1 MAVLPMLR
9 PLTSPMVIDAS
20 VTMAWILD
28 DENSPEADAALT
40 RVQQSGAI
48 VPYFW
53 HIEIRNVLLLS
64 ERRNRITAA
73 EARLSLDDLTELP
86 LETDIALDLNDAYRL
101 AQTYGLTFYDAV
113 YLELALRR
121 NAMLATLDRA
131 LGRAAG
137 SAGVAVFR

>member
-1 MAVLPMLR
+1 MLR
-9 PLTSPMVIDAS
+9 SLTPSFVLDAS

-28 DENSPEADAALT
+28 DEKSPEADAALA
-40 RVQQSGAI
+40 RLPYGGAI

-53 HIEIRNVLLLS
+53 HIEIRNALLLA
-64 ERRNRITAA
+64 ERRNRIVRDVAMQWLDKLAA
-73 EARLSLDDLTELP
+73 QP
-86 LETDIALDLNDAYRL
+86 IETDTALDLKAAYNL
-101 AQTYGLTFYDAV
+101 AQAHQLTFYDAV

-137 SAGVAVFR
+137 SAGVTVLRQ